1 MTPRKPQNANAAVT
15 AAEFDF
21 DAWLTEFQRPE
32 FTRSLFKRADLAPR
46 LSALEKQIDDLDT
59 RIDKL
64 ERADETTE
72 RSLTDVNP
80 LAELTSRREK
90 FTTEY
95 NELAEELN
103 ASAVAFTFRVPDRKT
118 DHATIQ
124 GLMDDAGMV
133 QPVKPENTD
142 DEEQAKKQ
150 STEFDTEFSVWWD
163 ALALRSMAVTCKSH
177 TFTIPQWEALR
188 DRVGEIAFNGLAAAW
203 FEAVQAASP
212 STPFSLKPLH
222 TPETGPSSPGSA
234 PQSQ

>member
-1 MTPRKPQNANAAVT
+1 MAPRKPQIAVVE

-21 DAWLTEFQRPE
+21 DAWLGGFQRPE

-46 LSALEKQIDDLDT
+46 LAALEKTIDDLDT

-64 ERADETTE
+64 ERVDETTE
-72 RSLTDVNP
+72 RSVTDVNP
-80 LAELTSRREK
+80 LTELTARREK
-90 FTTEY
+90 FTTEF

-103 ASAVAFTFRVPDRKT
+103 ASAVEFTFRVPDKKT

-133 QPVKPENTD
+133 QPVKPEDTD
-142 DEEQAKKQ
+142 DP
-150 STEFDTEFSVWWD
+150 EFNKIQVKAFDEVFSVWWD

-177 TFTIPQWEALR
+177 TFTVPQWEALR

-212 STPFSLKPLH
+212 AVPFSLKPLH
-222 TPETGPSSPGSA
+222 TPTIGESSPGSE
-234 PQSQ
+234 PPSQ

>member
-1 MTPRKPQNANAAVT
+1 MMASRKPATAVVE
-15 AAEFDF
+15 ASEFDF
-21 DAWLTEFQRPE
+21 DAWLRGFHRPE

-46 LSALEKQIDDLDT
+46 LSVLEKQIDDLDT

-64 ERADETTE
+64 ERADETAE

-80 LAELTSRREK
+80 LAELTARREK

-95 NELAEELN
+95 NDLAEQLN
-103 ASAVAFTFRVPDRKT
+103 ASAVEFTFRVPDKKD
-118 DHATIQ
+118 DHAKIQALMDEVGLTQPEKKEDTDDPEFNTIQ
-124 GLMDDAGMV
+124 A
-133 QPVKPENTD
+133 KAF
-142 DEEQAKKQ
+142 DEA
-150 STEFDTEFSVWWD
+150 FSIWWD

-188 DRVGEIAFNGLAAAW
+188 DKVGEIAFNGLAAAW

-212 STPFSLKPLH
+212 STVFLAKPSRIQ
-222 TPETGPSSPGSA
+222 ETDPSSPGFE